1 MSNIPAN
8 LKYTEQHE
16 WLKLDGDVATV
27 GITDYAQA
35 ALGDLVFVELP
46 AKGRQVKTG
55 DAFVVVESVKAA
67 SEVYAPI
74 SGEVVEVNEA
84 LGKTPEL
91 INGSPYGDG
100 WICKIRATNKDELAK
115 LLEPSQYQSLA
126 A

>member
-1 MSNIPAN
+1 MSNVPAD

-16 WLKLDGDVATV
+16 WLKLDGDIATI
-27 GITDYAQA
+27 GITDYAQG

-46 AKGRQVKTG
+46 AKGKKVNAG

-74 SGEVVEVNEA
+74 SGEVIEVNEA
-84 LGKTPEL
+84 LSKTPEL
-91 INGSPYGDG
+91 INSAPYDGG
-100 WICKIRATNKDELAK
+100 WICKILSSDKAELAK
-115 LLEPSQYQSLA
+115 LLDAANYQQLA

>member
-1 MSNIPAN
+1 MSNVPAN

-16 WLKLDGDVATV
+16 WLKLDGDVATI
-27 GITDYAQA
+27 GITDYAQG

-46 AKGRQVKTG
+46 AVGKKVKTG

-74 SGEVVEVNEA
+74 SGEVVEVNQA
-84 LGKTPEL
+84 LAKTPEL
-91 INGSPYGDG
+91 INSAPYEGG
-100 WICKIRATNKDELAK
+100 WICKIKASDKGELAK
-115 LLEPSQYQSLA
+115 LLEPGDYQKLA